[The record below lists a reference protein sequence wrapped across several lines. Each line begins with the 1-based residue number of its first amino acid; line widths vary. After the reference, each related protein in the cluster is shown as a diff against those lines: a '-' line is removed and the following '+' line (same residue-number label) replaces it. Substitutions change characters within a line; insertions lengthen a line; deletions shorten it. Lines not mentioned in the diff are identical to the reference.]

1 MKRNYFIVLLI
12 MAIFVAISFVT
23 NIMDPLGPDI
33 KASLG
38 LSLDQMGSLTFGLFL
53 AYAVMSIPSG
63 ILVEKFSAKAVL
75 IVAFLLSGLGT
86 LVFASHPGLFRS
98 PLLVM
103 FSIGVGFAMLQVVIN
118 PLLRS
123 AGGEEHYAF
132 FGNLSQ
138 LVFALGSAGSPYLCN
153 YLLSRLND
161 PALPRNGVIHAL
173 DKLVGKGGYPW
184 VSLYWVFTIVLLAM
198 FVIVSLVK
206 LPKVELQED
215 EKVGSFDTIR
225 LLLKSR
231 TVWLFFIGI
240 TCYVGTE
247 QGVAL
252 FIKEFLTSHHKVDPE
267 LANKVA
273 VAGFWGA
280 MAAGCALGLILL
292 KLFDSK
298 KILLCFASGGIITLL
313 VALFTRNAHV
323 ALVALPLMGFW
334 CSVGWPLVFSLA
346 LNSVEK
352 HHGAFAGILCTGI
365 VGGSLMPKL
374 IGHLGAHFGLQFGM
388 LAIVGTL
395 GYLLSMGIWARP
407 LIANATIGNSKETQ
421 PANV

>member
-1 MKRNYFIVLLI
+1 MKRNHFIVLLI
-12 MAIFVAISFVT
+12 MLIFVAISFVT

-38 LSLDQMGSLTFGLFL
+38 LTLEQMGSLTFGLFL

-63 ILVEKFSAKAVL
+63 ILVEKFSAKGVL
-75 IVAFLLSGLGT
+75 MVAFLLSGVGT
-86 LVFASHPGLFRS
+86 LAFAFHPAFFRA
-98 PLLVM
+98 PLLIM
-103 FSIGVGFAMLQVVIN
+103 FCIGVGFAMLQVVIN
-118 PLLRS
+118 PMLRS

-138 LVFALGSAGSPYLCN
+138 LVFALGSAVSPYLCN
-153 YLLSRLND
+153 YLMGRLNN
-161 PALPRNGVIHAL
+161 PSLPRNALIHAL
-173 DKLVGKGGYPW
+173 DRLVGKGGFPW
-184 VSLYWVFTIVLLAM
+184 VSLYWVFTITLLAM

-206 LPKVELQED
+206 LPRIELQDD
-215 EKVGSFDTIR
+215 EKVGSVGTIW
-225 LLLKSR
+225 LLLQSR

-252 FIKEFLTSHHKVDPE
+252 YIKEFLQTYHGVEPE
-267 LANKVA
+267 LANQVA
-273 VAGFWGA
+273 VAGFWCA
-280 MAAGCALGLILL
+280 MAAGCALGLVLL

-298 KILLCFASGGIITLL
+298 KILLVFAAGGIATLL
-313 VALFTRNAHV
+313 LALFTRNAHV
-323 ALVALPLMGFW
+323 ALIALPMMGFW

-365 VGGSLMPKL
+365 VGGSLLPKL
-374 IGHLGAHFGLQFGM
+374 IGNLGLHFGLRYGM
-388 LAIVGTL
+388 LALVGTL
-395 GYLLSMGIWARP
+395 GYLLSMGLWAKP
-407 LIANATIGNSKETQ
+407 LIQNATIGKKAEG
-421 PANV
+421 